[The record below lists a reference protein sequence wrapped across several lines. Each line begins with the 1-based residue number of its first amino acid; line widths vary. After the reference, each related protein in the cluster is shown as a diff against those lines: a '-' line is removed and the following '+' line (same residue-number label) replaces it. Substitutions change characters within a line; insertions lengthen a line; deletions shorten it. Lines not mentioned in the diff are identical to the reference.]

1 MAIGLS
7 NHEVYPRV
15 VRCGC
20 PQTVSIVPVG
30 TVAKFNDEWV
40 YNIGIVPTEC
50 SDQTYIEQER
60 AVDTIKVKPV
70 DGVITFTYTF
80 DEEQEWAL
88 LLAPEIYPT
97 SIRKYSVYSL
107 MDDLYER
114 TPYKGD
120 LHAHSNSSD
129 GNEEPC
135 IVAANYRKN
144 GFDFFALTDHHKFQ
158 PSVDLIEYYKDLPID
173 FKIFTGEEIHLK
185 GYYIHT
191 VNFGGKS
198 SVNEHYNSDPDAM
211 HEEIKKMSET
221 LSVPAGI
228 NKLEF
233 AYRKWIADEIHKRDG
248 FAIIAHPFWIWKD
261 EWHMRP
267 RMVDYLLGEEL
278 YDAMEIVS
286 GVSPHET
293 NLQTAF
299 YNEQRAKGRKI
310 AIVGSSDCHGTDP
323 ALFFNNSKSIV
334 FAKDLEYSSI
344 CSAIK
349 DLYSVAVETRPNEGV
364 RIYGPFRLVKYARF
378 LMSNYFPM
386 HDEMCFEEGRLMK
399 EYIRGDK
406 DAVKLLEIMQGRTK
420 KLADKLLKQGDNK

>member
-1 MAIGLS
+1 
-7 NHEVYPRV
+7 
-15 VRCGC
+15 
-20 PQTVSIVPVG
+20 
-30 TVAKFNDEWV
+30 
-40 YNIGIVPTEC
+40 
-50 SDQTYIEQER
+50 
-60 AVDTIKVKPV
+60 
-70 DGVITFTYTF
+70 
-80 DEEQEWAL
+80 
-88 LLAPEIYPT
+88 
-97 SIRKYSVYSL
+97 
-107 MDDLYER
+107 
-114 TPYKGD
+114 
-120 LHAHSNSSD
+120 
-129 GNEEPC
+129 
-135 IVAANYRKN
+135 
-144 GFDFFALTDHHKFQ
+144 
-158 PSVDLIEYYKDLPID
+158 
-173 FKIFTGEEIHLK
+173 
-185 GYYIHT
+185 
-191 VNFGGKS
+191 
-198 SVNEHYNSDPDAM
+198 
-211 HEEIKKMSET
+211 
-221 LSVPAGI
+221 
-228 NKLEF
+228 
-233 AYRKWIADEIHKRDG
+233 
-248 FAIIAHPFWIWKD
+248 
-261 EWHMRP
+261 MRP
-267 RMVDYLLGEEL
+267 KMVDYLLGEGL

-420 KLADKLLKQGDNK
+420 KLADKLLRQGDNK

>member
-20 PQTVSIVPVG
+20 EQTVSIVPVG
-30 TVAKFNDEWV
+30 TVARFNDEWT
-40 YNIGIVPTEC
+40 YNIGLVPTEC
-50 SDQTYIEQER
+50 SDETYIEHER
-60 AVDTIKVKPV
+60 DTKIIKVKPIN
-70 DGVITFTYTF
+70 GTITFTYTY
-80 DEEQEWAL
+80 DGEQEWAI
-88 LLAPEIYPT
+88 LLAPEQYPT
-97 SIRKYSVYSL
+97 SIRKYSIYSVE
-107 MDDLYER
+107 DDLYER

-135 IVAANYRKN
+135 IVAANYRKH

-158 PSVDLIEYYKDLPID
+158 PSVDLINYYKDLPID

-185 GYYIHT
+185 GYYIHA
-191 VNFGGKS
+191 VNFGGRS
-198 SVNEHYNSDPDAM
+198 SVNEMYNSDPEYY
-211 HEEIKKMSET
+211 HELIKKTSEE
-221 LSVPAGI
+221 LNVPSGVNA
-228 NKLEF
+228 LEF

-248 FAIIAHPFWIWKD
+248 FAIIAHPFWINKD
-261 EWHMRP
+261 ELHMRP
-267 RMVDYLLGEEL
+267 KMVNHLIESGL

-286 GVSPHET
+286 GVSAHET
-293 NLQTAF
+293 NLQTAY
-299 YNEQRAKGRKI
+299 YNEQRAMGRKI

-323 ALFFNNSKSIV
+323 ALFFNNSKSII
-334 FAKDLEYSSI
+334 FSKDLEYESI

-349 DLYSVAVETRPNEGV
+349 ELYSVAVESRPNEGI

-378 LMSNYFPM
+378 LINNYFPV
-386 HDEMCFEEGRLMK
+386 HDEMCYEEGRLMK

-406 DAVKLLEIMQGRTK
+406 DAVKLLEIMKGRTK
-420 KLADKLLKQGDNK
+420 RLADKLLKQGDNK

>member
-144 GFDFFALTDHHKFQ
+144 GFDFFALKAHLFLNVIEKCVRQNLHALHDHLVGIHVTIVTRLRKNRNTRVAHFRTILIGNDFTHLLFLALGDRIQ
-158 PSVDLIEYYKDLPID
+158 TGLRHTITNGGVIDLTGRRRNHLID
-173 FKIFTGEEIHLK
+173 DISHF
-185 GYYIHT
+185 
-191 VNFGGKS
+191 S
-198 SVNEHYNSDPDAM
+198 
-211 HEEIKKMSET
+211 
-221 LSVPAGI
+221 
-228 NKLEF
+228 
-233 AYRKWIADEIHKRDG
+233 
-248 FAIIAHPFWIWKD
+248 
-261 EWHMRP
+261 
-267 RMVDYLLGEEL
+267 
-278 YDAMEIVS
+278 
-286 GVSPHET
+286 
-293 NLQTAF
+293 
-299 YNEQRAKGRKI
+299 
-310 AIVGSSDCHGTDP
+310 
-323 ALFFNNSKSIV
+323 
-334 FAKDLEYSSI
+334 
-344 CSAIK
+344 
-349 DLYSVAVETRPNEGV
+349 
-364 RIYGPFRLVKYARF
+364 
-378 LMSNYFPM
+378 
-386 HDEMCFEEGRLMK
+386 EGRDFATDIK
-399 EYIRGDK
+399 RSDFVFNDRNKIRSQK
-406 DAVKLLEIMQGRTK
+406 
-420 KLADKLLKQGDNK
+420 